1 MDMMVLIPGILNFLC
16 WTIHLSATKRLS
28 FIKFIF
34 FTALSICPVV
44 NILSLFAFLLCAVLR
59 AIGTPEF
66 FEGSDLNSP
75 FGFSV
80 EYDETTLSG
89 KLIKLLSKDR

>member
-1 MDMMVLIPGILNFLC
+1 MDMMIIIPAILNFLC
-16 WTIHLSATKRLS
+16 WTIHLSAS

-34 FTALSICPVV
+34 FTALSICPIV

-66 FEGSDLNSP
+66 FKGSDSNSP
-75 FGFSV
+75 FGFSI
-80 EYDETTLSG
+80 EYDESTLSG